1 VHPMGYMRIAGEING
16 LGLRVSATTVREGPA
31 PSRHRPRWRARRALL
46 AGLPAAAG
54 AEHARGRLLHRRD
67 DRAAEGCT
75 CSSPSSSLVGASAW
89 PAAPRTRAAPGSPSR
104 PASLPGHSRNSPS
117 RPRFLIRETRSA
129 RARDLRPRVE
139 LSQFAIHR
147 RKADELP
154 NPLGQPSLSSRLRND
169 LVSARV
175 SVEVDRTLKVVDSE
189 RGVLPRTRACAVTSW

>member
-1 VHPMGYMRIAGEING
+1 
-16 LGLRVSATTVREGPA
+16 
-31 PSRHRPRWRARRALL
+31 
-46 AGLPAAAG
+46 
-54 AEHARGRLLHRRD
+54 
-67 DRAAEGCT
+67 
-75 CSSPSSSLVGASAW
+75 
-89 PAAPRTRAAPGSPSR
+89 
-104 PASLPGHSRNSPS
+104 
-117 RPRFLIRETRSA
+117 
-129 RARDLRPRVE
+129 VE